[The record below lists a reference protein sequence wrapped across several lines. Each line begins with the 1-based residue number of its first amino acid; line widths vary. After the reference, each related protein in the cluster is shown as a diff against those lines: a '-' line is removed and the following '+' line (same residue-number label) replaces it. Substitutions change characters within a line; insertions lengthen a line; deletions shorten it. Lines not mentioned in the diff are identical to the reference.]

1 MLEQK
6 GINFQLGKSGSLRRA
21 RPTAPNVAAVLGLGT
36 AVPDLCMAQE
46 AIYDELLAP
55 LFDGNPA
62 ARSIFQNAGVGHR
75 HLAIEKS
82 YYQSQRST
90 QERNARYLSE
100 AMPLAAVAIHHCLRS
115 GGWGP
120 QQIDD
125 LIVASCTGID
135 TPGLDLRLAALFD
148 MRCDLRRAT
157 ILGMGCYAALPALL
171 RAAEA
176 ARAGR
181 RALVVA
187 IELCSLHFQPDDD
200 SIENIVS
207 AALFADGAAAILV
220 GPPGDGLFHNG
231 NGAGRPQNGAVAQR
245 GAAHSGAPGPR
256 LLDFETLC
264 EYTTFEQ
271 MGFHLTD
278 HGFQMRL
285 GARVPDVLSANVQ
298 GFVHRLL
305 RRNGLRHDDIAM
317 WAIHPGSSKILD
329 KMEKQLAL
337 PPHTLD
343 PSRAVLRRYGNMSSP
358 TILFVLEALQRQAS
372 PQPGDYGVMLT
383 FGPGLTI
390 EGALLQW

>member
-1 MLEQK
+1 M
-6 GINFQLGKSGSLRRA
+6 
-21 RPTAPNVAAVLGLGT
+21 LGLGT
-36 AVPDLCMAQE
+36 AVPGMRMEQD
-46 AIYDELLAP
+46 AIYEELLAP
-55 LFDGNPA
+55 LLGGNRH
-62 ARSIFQNAGVGHR
+62 ARAIFRHAGVHAR
-75 HLAIEKS
+75 HLAVEKT
-82 YYQSQRST
+82 YYQRPRST

-100 AMPLAAVAIHHCLRS
+100 ALPLAAAAIHECLRS
-115 GGWGP
+115 GGWSA
-120 QQIDD
+120 QHVDD
-125 LIVASCTGID
+125 FIVASCTGID

-148 MRCDLRRAT
+148 MRTDLHRAT
-157 ILGMGCYAALPALL
+157 VLGMGCYAALPSLL

-200 SIENIVS
+200 STENVVS

-220 GPPGDGLFHNG
+220 GPQSNAPLRDG
-231 NGAGRPQNGAVAQR
+231 NGQNGLR
-245 GAAHSGAPGPR
+245 GPR

-278 HGFQMRL
+278 SGFQMRL
-285 GARVPDVLSANVQ
+285 GSRVPDVLSTKIQ
-298 GFVHRLL
+298 GFVQRLL
-305 RRNGLRHDDIAM
+305 RRNGLQHADIAV

-337 PPHTLD
+337 PPHALQ
-343 PSRAVLRRYGNMSSP
+343 PSRTVLQKYGNMSSP
-358 TILFVLEALQRQAS
+358 TILFVLDEVQRQG
-372 PQPGDYGVMLT
+372 PPPPGAFGIVLG

-390 EGALLQW
+390 EGALVQW